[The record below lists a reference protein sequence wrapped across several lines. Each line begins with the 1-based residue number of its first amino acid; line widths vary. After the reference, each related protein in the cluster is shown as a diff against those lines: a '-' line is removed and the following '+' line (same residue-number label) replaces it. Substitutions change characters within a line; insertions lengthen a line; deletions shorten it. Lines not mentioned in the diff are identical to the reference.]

1 MEPKKD
7 HLAWVCSLLVA
18 ANSKAGT
25 REEGNLGEGELGILA
40 EEAPELQL
48 HPVPLVERGQVP
60 SSVPTG
66 ARRRSEEAHPAG
78 PGGTS
83 AAEQY
88 GARSC
93 AGAREDAGRGGG
105 GGEGFHG
112 RSGGR
117 PARSRWGLAGWERDP
132 SLAGYV
138 ARYDRKMEMS
148 TY

>member
-1 MEPKKD
+1 MLGEFLSTIGLLVSSGD
-7 HLAWVCSLLVA
+7 SEVCSCLLA
-18 ANSKAGT
+18 SINSLKISSNLAFLLAIRFSTSSDEASGSAFL
-25 REEGNLGEGELGILA
+25 RRNLGEGELGILA

-112 RSGGR
+112 RSG
-117 PARSRWGLAGWERDP
+117 
-132 SLAGYV
+132 
-138 ARYDRKMEMS
+138 
-148 TY
+148 